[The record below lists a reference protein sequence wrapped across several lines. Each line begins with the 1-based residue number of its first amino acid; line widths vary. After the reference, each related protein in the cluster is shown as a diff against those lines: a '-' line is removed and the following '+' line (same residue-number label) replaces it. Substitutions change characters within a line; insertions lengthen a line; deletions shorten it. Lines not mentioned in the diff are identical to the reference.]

1 VSSSDKRRAPREKCY
16 AKALFIDDEAP
27 GYVRDISEAGVR
39 VDKLG
44 RPNASPGQWRTIRV
58 LPEEET
64 EIPPFRV
71 RIQVRWVRRE
81 ELFYAIGASV
91 HPPEDAGAATAYHAL
106 LDLYA
111 DDST

>member
-1 VSSSDKRRAPREKCY
+1 MSDSDKRRAPREKCY
-16 AKALFIDDEAP
+16 AKALFVDDEAP
-27 GYVRDISEAGVR
+27 CYVRDISEAGVR

-44 RPNASPGQWRTIRV
+44 RPDGSRGQWRTIRV

-64 EIPPFRV
+64 EIPTFSL

-81 ELFYAIGASV
+81 GLFYAIGASV
-91 HPPEDAGAATAYHAL
+91 HPPEDSSAAKAYRAL

>member
-1 VSSSDKRRAPREKCY
+1 MSGSDKRRSPREKCY
-16 AKALFIDDEAP
+16 AKALFVDDEAP
-27 GYVRDISEAGVR
+27 SYVRDISEAGVR

-44 RPNASPGQWRTIRV
+44 RDDTAPGQWRTIRV

-64 EIPPFRV
+64 EIPPFSLRM
-71 RIQVRWVRRE
+71 QVRWVRKE
-81 ELFYAIGASV
+81 GLFYAIGASV
-91 HPPEDAGAATAYHAL
+91 HPPEDPSAAKAYRAL